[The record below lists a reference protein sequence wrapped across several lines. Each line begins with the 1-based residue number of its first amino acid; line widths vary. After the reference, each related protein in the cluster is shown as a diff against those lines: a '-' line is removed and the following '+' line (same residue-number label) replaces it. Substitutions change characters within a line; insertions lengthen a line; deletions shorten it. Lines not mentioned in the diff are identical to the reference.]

1 MNAALWLAL
10 AFSSSPANCRPCHAA
25 LVDAYLRTGMGRSI
39 SAPAPLAGRF
49 YHRLSNRH
57 YRIEGNR
64 VRRSQLDAGGVEINV
79 VEKSIDLVI
88 GSGNHARTLVHRSPQ
103 GRLLELPITW
113 YSRDGGFLAMSP
125 GYDRPDHLDFRR
137 EINDSCL
144 FCHAAYPQAPAGLPR
159 AIDCER
165 CHGTAAAHLA
175 KPGRGNILNPA
186 KFPAARQ
193 LDLCLSC
200 HLETA
205 SRGIPD
211 SVRLP
216 GRNVFS
222 FQPGERLAAY
232 KVHFDRAEPPPQERF
247 EVNHAGYRLLQSACF
262 QRSAGRLTCTTCHD
276 PHTAQAR
283 QACAGCH
290 QSSHSR
296 ESAACAGCHM
306 PQRRAQDAIH
316 VTMTDHWIQRKPVF
330 REPEGENHAPYTG
343 DIVPFYTSA
352 DPKLLA
358 LARALQR
365 AERER
370 TSEVYRALPESAG
383 NLAARGEA
391 LLREGNRPEARKAL
405 ERSRR
410 MDPADPVALNALA
423 VLHATEGR
431 LEEALALLEI
441 SRRAHPGHPLTWLNL
456 GVTWEA
462 KGDRDQ
468 AIQAYNEA
476 IRLQPDFGAARH
488 RLATV
493 QASTGDFSPPRR

>member
-10 AFSSSPANCRPCHAA
+10 AFSSSPAACRPCHAA
-25 LVDAYLRTGMGRSI
+25 QVDAYLRTGMGRSI
-39 SAPAPLAGRF
+39 AAPAPVSGSF

-57 YRIEGNR
+57 YRIEENH
-64 VRRSQLDAGGVEINV
+64 VRRVQIDAAGAEINR

-88 GSGNHARTLVHRSPQ
+88 GSGNHARTFVHRSPENC
-103 GRLLELPITW
+103 LIELPITW
-113 YSRDGGFLAMSP
+113 YSRAGGFLAMSP

-144 FCHAAYPQAPAGLPR
+144 FCHAAYPEAAPGPPR
-159 AIDCER
+159 AIDCQR
-165 CHGTAAAHLA
+165 CHGIAAAHLA

-186 KFPAARQ
+186 KLPAALQ

-216 GRNVFS
+216 GRTVFS
-222 FQPGERLAAY
+222 FQPGERLAGYKAY
-232 KVHFDRAEPPPQERF
+232 FDRAEPPPQERF

-262 QRSAGRLTCTTCHD
+262 QKSAGRLTCTTCHD
-276 PHTAQAR
+276 PHTARAR
-283 QACAGCH
+283 NACAGCH
-290 QSSHSR
+290 ESSHAR
-296 ESAACAGCHM
+296 ESSECAGCHM
-306 PQRRAQDAIH
+306 PQRRTQDAIQ
-316 VTMTDHWIQRKPVF
+316 VAMTDHWIQRKPSF
-330 REPEGENHAPYTG
+330 REPAGESHAPYTG
-343 DIVPFYTSA
+343 EIVPFYTSA
-352 DPKLLA
+352 APKLLA

-370 TSEVYRALPESAG
+370 TSEAYRRLPESAG

-391 LLREGNRPEARKAL
+391 LLREGKRPEARKTL
-405 ERSRR
+405 ERSLRR
-410 MDPADPVALNALA
+410 DSSDPVALNALA

-431 LEEALALLEI
+431 LDEALSLLET
-441 SRRAHPGHPLTWLNL
+441 SRRTHPDHPLTWLNL

-468 AIQAYNEA
+468 AMRAYREA
-476 IRLQPDFGAARH
+476 IRLQPDFGEARH
-488 RLATV
+488 RLAAA
-493 QASTGDFSPPRR
+493 QAGTAAFSSPRR